1 MLSNQF
7 LRELETKNVFLFN
20 DNVENKYYFWET
32 PNVIISDGAYG
43 ISGFRG
49 DTHTYDKLAEWYEP
63 HIQEWSEKSKAGT
76 TLWFWNTEIG
86 FATVHPIL
94 EKYGWEYIS
103 CNVWNKGIQHI
114 AGNCNIK
121 TLKSFPIVTEICAQY
136 VRKALLKIDGQEV
149 SLKGWIRQ
157 EWNKAGLTLNQANL
171 ACGVANAAS
180 RKYLTKDHLWYAP
193 PAEHFENLVSYANQ
207 CGDEKYRPYF
217 SIDGKISLSKNEY
230 EKLFHVFK
238 GKYGITNVWE
248 VPPLHSRE
256 RIKVDGSPKYF
267 HLNQKP
273 LSLMSLII
281 SVSSNEGDVIW
292 EPFGGIFSAS
302 LAGHQIGRKVYGA
315 EVDSNIFETGL
326 SRFSSLY
333 YPIQKTIFQTI

>member
-1 MLSNQF
+1 MRNDQF
-7 LRELETKNVFLFN
+7 LSELETKNVFLFN
-20 DNVENKYYFWET
+20 DNVENKYYSWES
-32 PNVIISDGAYG
+32 PNIIISDGAYG
-43 ISGFRG
+43 ISGFKG
-49 DTHTYDKLAEWYEP
+49 DTHSYDKLVEWYEP
-63 HIQEWSEKSKAGT
+63 HIQEWSKKSNAGT

-94 EKYGWEYIS
+94 EKYGWEYVS
-103 CNVWNKGIQHI
+103 CNIWNKGIQHI

-136 VRKALLKIDGQEV
+136 VKKALLKIDGQEIG
-149 SLKGWIRQ
+149 LKEWIRQ

-207 CGDEKYRPYF
+207 YGDEEHRPYF
-217 SIDGKISLSKNEY
+217 SIDGKNSLSKNEY

-248 VPPLHSRE
+248 VPPLHSKE
-256 RIKVDGSPKYF
+256 RIKVGNSPKYF

-273 LSLMSLII
+273 LYLMSLII

-302 LAGHQIGRKVYGA
+302 LAGHQIRRKVYGA
-315 EVDSNIFETGL
+315 EVDSNIFQTGL

-333 YPIQKTIFQTI
+333 YPNQKAFF